1 MKIDEPFDGAVLNRR
16 HGTAV
21 DGGLRIRVSGRA
33 PADDRVTVNGLPA
46 ERAGERFAADIVL
59 REKETEIVAA
69 GEGRAGRLMDR
80 VRVVWDRNSRPRYRF
95 AIDDNSFFLRDIY
108 RNSYASLFDCFYLD
122 MLRRLHRTYGAKF
135 VLNVYFTTGDEF
147 SLPLLPDRYRGE
159 WRDNGDW
166 LKLSFH
172 ARADKPD
179 QPYLDASPERL
190 LADFDAVAGEIHRFA
205 GPEAYAP
212 TTVVHWGVMRPEAR
226 RPLTTR
232 GVGVL
237 SGYFEFSGGEWT
249 VNYLLDD
256 EKSEYLSRHDAWM
269 DFASGIV
276 FSKID
281 LVCNLT
287 PLERIVPTLETLA
300 ADPGRA
306 EIMDFLTHE
315 QYFWP
320 FYPRFIPDHAQRLDA
335 AIRWAADHGYEPMFL
350 HEGFLGVPE

>member
-1 MKIDEPFDGAVLNRR
+1 MSC
-16 HGTAV
+16 
-21 DGGLRIRVSGRA
+21 SGSGKPISRLSPKAA
-33 PADDRVTVNGLPA
+33 P
-46 ERAGERFAADIVL
+46 
-59 REKETEIVAA
+59 VAC
-69 GEGRAGRLMDR
+69 MDR

-95 AIDDNSFFLRDIY
+95 AIDDNSFFLRDIHK
-108 RNSYASLFDCFYLD
+108 NSYASLFDCFYLD
-122 MLRRLHRTYGAKF
+122 MLRRLNKTYGAKF

-147 SLPLLPDRYRGE
+147 SLPMFPDRYRGE

-179 QPYLDASPERL
+179 QPYLDAPPERL
-190 LADFDAVAGEIHRFA
+190 LADFDAVVEEIHRFA

-212 TTVVHWGVMRPEAR
+212 TTVVHWGVIRPEAR

-232 GVGVL
+232 GVKVL
-237 SGYFEFSGGEWT
+237 SGYFEFADGAWM
-249 VNYLLDD
+249 VNYLLED
-256 EKSEYLSRHDAWM
+256 ERSEYLSRHDALK
-269 DFASGIV
+269 DFDNGIV

-281 LVCNLT
+281 LVANLT
-287 PLERIVPTLETLA
+287 PLERIVPELEILA

-320 FYPRFIPDHAQRLDA
+320 FYPRFIPDHARRLDA
-335 AIRWAADHGYEPMFL
+335 AIRWATERGYEPVFL